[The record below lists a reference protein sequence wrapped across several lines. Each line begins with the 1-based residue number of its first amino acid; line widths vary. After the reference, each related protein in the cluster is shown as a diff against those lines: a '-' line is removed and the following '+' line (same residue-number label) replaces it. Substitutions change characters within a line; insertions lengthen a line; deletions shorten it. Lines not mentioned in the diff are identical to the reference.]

1 MSNVARVTVVFA
13 AALLASAALAAAQT
27 KDPFVGTWTLNV
39 AKSKFDPGP
48 GPTRGTSTYEPA
60 GKGYKVTVKSEPA
73 SGAPQQWSYTTDLDG
88 KDSPMTGNMNAD
100 TIAVKRVDVNTLE
113 AVTKK
118 GGKELSKQKRVVSGD
133 GKTLT
138 LTMTGTN
145 AQGQKVSNEMVYEK
159 K

>member
-1 MSNVARVTVVFA
+1 MPKFTRVTV
-13 AALLASAALAAAQT
+13 ALAAAMLAAAVPATAQT
-27 KDPFVGTWTLNV
+27 TDPFVGTWTLIV

-48 GPTRGTSTYEPA
+48 GPKGGTSTYEPA

-73 SGAPQQWSYTTDLDG
+73 SGAPQQWSYTTALDG

-100 TIAVKRVDVNTLE
+100 MVAVKRVDANTLE

-133 GKTLT
+133 GKTMT
-138 LTMTGTN
+138 LTMTGMN
-145 AQGQKVSNEMVYEK
+145 AQGQKVSNVMVYEK